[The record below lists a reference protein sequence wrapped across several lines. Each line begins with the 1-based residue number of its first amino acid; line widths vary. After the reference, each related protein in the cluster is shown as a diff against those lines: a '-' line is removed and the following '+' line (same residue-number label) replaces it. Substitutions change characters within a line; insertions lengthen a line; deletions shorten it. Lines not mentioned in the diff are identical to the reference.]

1 MNGKGLKEHL
11 MHIRSIWLLIWQLG
25 GKTSS
30 FSGFFSSEVS
40 VQLSADAPSEKRR
53 YRS

>member
-1 MNGKGLKEHL
+1 MNGKGLKEQI
-11 MHIRSIWLLIWQLG
+11 MRIRSIRLLIWQME

-30 FSGFFSSEVS
+30 FSGFFSSEAS